1 MFNPEAPPELAA
13 DRWLNTNDTP
23 TLKSLAGKVVVLGA
37 FQIHCPGSAR
47 HLMPQLARL
56 NAQFSD
62 DEVAVIGFN
71 TVFEEG
77 EKQKPADL
85 ESYIEEN
92 GITFPI
98 GIDRANGGAL
108 PETMEAY
115 GMQGTPTLLVFDRQ
129 GRLRR
134 HYLGQVDDVRV
145 AAEIM
150 AMAMEARDAPREQ
163 AIAVERRLA
172 AVLIDPE
179 QHSHDHDH
187 GGGCCGGHG
196 HSHDHD
202 HDHAHAD
209 GGCCGGGGHHHHD
222 HDHDHDHAHGHSH
235 SHDHGKQA
243 AKAEGSC
250 AGDGSCGCKG

>member
-1 MFNPEAPPELAA
+1 MFNPEAPPELTAE
-13 DRWLNTNDTP
+13 RWLNTDDTP

-37 FQIHCPGSAR
+37 FQVHCPGSTR
-47 HLMPQLARL
+47 HMMPQLARL
-56 NAQFSD
+56 NSQFSD

-77 EKQKPADL
+77 DKQTATDL
-85 ESYIEEN
+85 EAYLEGN

-98 GIDRANGGAL
+98 AVDRAIGGQL

-134 HYLGQVDDVRV
+134 HYLGQVEDVRI

-150 AMAMEARDAPREQ
+150 AMAMEARDAPRDQ

-187 GGGCCGGHG
+187 GGGCCGGHS
-196 HSHDHD
+196 HSHD
-202 HDHAHAD
+202 HDHAHAGG
-209 GGCCGGGGHHHHD
+209 GGCCGGGGGHHD
-222 HDHDHDHAHGHSH
+222 HDHDHHHHAHDH

-243 AKAEGSC
+243 AKAQAGGGCGSS
-250 AGDGSCGCKG
+250 DCGCKS

>member
-13 DRWLNTNDTP
+13 DRWLNTTDTP

-37 FQIHCPGSAR
+37 FQVHCPGSAR

-77 EKQKPADL
+77 DKQKPADL
-85 ESYIEEN
+85 EAYIEEN
-92 GITFPI
+92 GIEFPI
-98 GIDRANGGAL
+98 AIDRANGGPL

-134 HYLGQVDDVRV
+134 HYLGQVDDVRI

-179 QHSHDHDH
+179 QHEHDH

-202 HDHAHAD
+202 HDHAHAG
-209 GGCCGGGGHHHHD
+209 GGCCGGGGHHHH
-222 HDHDHDHAHGHSH
+222 HHDHDHAHGHAH
-235 SHDHGKQA
+235 GHDHGKQA
-243 AKAEGSC
+243 ANVEGGC